1 MNKLLIGW
9 GTLVLAGLIGWWM
22 IGPDWRRLATNMPTH
37 PSMLFWSLE
46 QRDAGFRMLDRMP
59 FFVDT
64 RTIKSGKTVRLL
76 EEGEPLNL
84 DFDIDAYIKEQR
96 HVSMIILHDGKIRHE
111 SYNLG
116 FTDHGRWTSHSVA
129 KSITSTLVGAAVKD
143 GYIESLN
150 DPVSKYI
157 SGLKGS
163 SYDDV
168 TVEQLLTMSS
178 GVAWTEDYDDP
189 ESDIARFARHEAEDG
204 LPTLVSYMSQLPRE
218 HAPGEVWHYSTGET
232 NLIGILVSEATG
244 KTLSEYLSEKIWTPY
259 GMQQDA
265 TWLLSADGEEI
276 SGCCIQAATRDFAR
290 FGQFILENAEIDG
303 ESIVPDDWLASAT
316 SQRVPTGYAGVGY
329 GYQWWTYGED
339 AFAAIGIFGQGI
351 YIDRARQLVIASNSS
366 WTSALGDQDGEN
378 MRRYQFYQDI
388 VQAIDKENGETAQP
402 TSEE

>member
-1 MNKLLIGW
+1 MNKLLIGL

-64 RTIKSGKTVRLL
+64 RTIRSGKTVRPL
-76 EEGEPLNL
+76 EDGEPLNL

-96 HVSMIILHDGKIRHE
+96 HVSMIILQDGKIRHE

-204 LPTLVSYMSQLPRE
+204 LPTLVSYMSQLPRA

-244 KTLSEYLSEKIWTPY
+244 KTLSEYLSEKIWAPY

-303 ESIVPDDWLASAT
+303 ESIVPDGWLASAT

-378 MRRYQFYQDI
+378 MRRYRFYQDI
-388 VQAIDKENGETAQP
+388 VQAIDKENGDPTQP
-402 TSEE
+402 ASEE

>member
-64 RTIKSGKTVRLL
+64 RTIKSGKTVRPL
-76 EEGEPLNL
+76 EDGEPLNL